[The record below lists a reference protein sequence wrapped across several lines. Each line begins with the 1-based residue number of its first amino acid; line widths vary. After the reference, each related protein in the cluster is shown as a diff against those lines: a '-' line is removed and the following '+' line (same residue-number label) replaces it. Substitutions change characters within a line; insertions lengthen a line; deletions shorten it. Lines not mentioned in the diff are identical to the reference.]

1 VLSEHSVQD
10 LTTMLEAVGSAEGT
24 GALAAVPGFTVAG
37 KTGTAR
43 KSQAGGYADN
53 RYVAVF
59 AGFAPATRPRVAIVV
74 VIDEPS
80 AGIYYG
86 GEVAA
91 PVFSAVM
98 AGALRVLAVAPDT
111 TLTPPTLLAHA
122 PVEAAGAP

>member
-1 VLSEHSVQD
+1 MSPCS
-10 LTTMLEAVGSAEGT
+10 
-24 GALAAVPGFTVAG
+24 
-37 KTGTAR
+37 R
-43 KSQAGGYADN
+43 
-53 RYVAVF
+53 
-59 AGFAPATRPRVAIVV
+59 GFAPATRPRVAIVV

-111 TLTPPTLLAHA
+111 TLSPPTLLAHA